1 MEEIWKAIPGY
12 QGLYEVSNYGN
23 VRSIRYGKER
33 LLKLINNGNGY
44 FKVNLSKD
52 NKMKHCQIH
61 KLVAMAF
68 LGHHPDGHK
77 EIINHKDRNPSNNN
91 LNNLEIVDTRY
102 NSTEWRNDVGITWD
116 KSKNRWRSRIIIEG
130 KSTYLGLFKDKQD
143 GLDAY
148 QKALNEYKCK

>member
-1 MEEIWKAIPGY
+1 MKEIWKVIPGY
-12 QGLYEVSNYGN
+12 EGKYEVSNFGN

-68 LGHHPDGHK
+68 LGHTPDGHK
-77 EIINHKDRNPSNNN
+77 EIINHKDRNPSNNH
-91 LNNLEIVDTRY
+91 LDNLEVVDTRY

-116 KSKNRWRSRIIIEG
+116 KSKNRWRSRIRIEG

-143 GLDAY
+143 ALDAY